1 MQILNDEVKNLYG
14 GQVRVRVSG
23 IYVSDGRV
31 LLVNHSLYGKDQSFW
46 SPPGGGI
53 RFGETAENALKREIE
68 EETGLQASIGSF
80 LFVNEHVGPQLHAV
94 ELFFRISSVQGE
106 ITKGNDPEISAHGQ
120 IIEEVKLMR
129 LEDLKNL
136 PQDAYHR
143 IFSQIQSL
151 EALLLLRGMLPAR
164 ESI

>member
-23 IYVSDGRV
+23 IYVSDDKI

-53 RFGETAENALKREIE
+53 QFGETAENALKREIE
-68 EETGLQASIGSF
+68 EETGLTARIGSF
-80 LFVNEHVGPQLHAV
+80 LFVNEHVGAQLHAV
-94 ELFFRISSVQGE
+94 ELFFQISSLAGE
-106 ITKGNDPEISAHGQ
+106 ITKGNDPEMSAHGQ

-129 LEDLKNL
+129 LEELKSL
-136 PQDAYHR
+136 PDGSYHR
-143 IFSQIQSL
+143 IFSRIQSL
-151 EALLLLRGMLPAR
+151 ESLLLLRGFLPAL